1 MVFDNPP
8 ATEMLMIPGVQTLEK
23 GGELNNPVVAVERLG
38 PEHAPVILIF
48 TGLSPGAHVASSE
61 KDKSPGWWEFMVGAG
76 KAIDTNKFQVICV
89 NSIGS
94 CLGSTGPASINPET
108 GDYYGADFPDITI
121 WDIARLT
128 GLALAEIDVQEIFC
142 VVGPSMGGMT
152 ALAWVIS
159 YPQTTQH
166 MINISAAVEADP
178 FAIAIRSVQREIIY
192 TDPEF
197 MDGNYAIDAEP
208 LTGMMLARKLGLI
221 SYRSTSEWRN
231 RFGRKE
237 DGTGSDIESYL
248 QFNAE
253 KFCRDFDAN
262 CYIKL
267 SQTMNWFSLMEE
279 INSPVDEFA
288 ASKLESA
295 LVVSAST
302 DILFPPHQQR
312 ELTELL
318 NKSGIETTH
327 HEIDCPHGH
336 DAFLIDE
343 ENFCPVVGDYLGSIS
358 A

>member
-1 MVFDNPP
+1 MVFENPP
-8 ATEMLMIPGVQTLEK
+8 ATELITIPGVQTLDK
-23 GGELNNPVVAVERLG
+23 GGELNNPVVAMERLG
-38 PEHAPVILIF
+38 AEFAPVILIF

-76 KAIDTNKFQVICV
+76 KAIDTNKFHVICV

-94 CLGSTGPASINPET
+94 CRGSTGPASINPDT

-128 GLALAEIDVQEIFC
+128 GLALEQINIKDILC
-142 VVGPSMGGMT
+142 VVGPSMGGMI

-159 YPQTTQH
+159 YPERTRH

-178 FAIAIRSVQREIIY
+178 FAIAIRSVQREIIH
-192 TDPEF
+192 TDPDF
-197 MDGNYAIDAEP
+197 MDGDYPMDAEP

-237 DGTGSDIESYL
+237 DGTDSEIEAYL

-253 KFCRDFDAN
+253 RFCRDFDAN

-267 SQTMNWFSLMEE
+267 SQTMNWFALTEE
-279 INSPVDEFA
+279 INDPVDEFT

-295 LVVSAST
+295 LIISVAS
-302 DILFPPHQQR
+302 DILFPPHQQQ
-312 ELTELL
+312 ELSELL
-318 NKSGIETTH
+318 NKSGIDTTFQ
-327 HEIDCPHGH
+327 EIDCPHGH

-343 ENFCPVVGDYLGSIS
+343 KNFCPVVTDYLESI
-358 A
+358 

>member
-1 MVFDNPP
+1 MVFENSP
-8 ATEMLMIPGVQTLEK
+8 ATELITIPGVQTLEK
-23 GGELNNPVVAVERLG
+23 GGELINPVVAVERLG
-38 PEHAPVILIF
+38 TETAPVILIF

-76 KAIDTNKFQVICV
+76 KAIDTNKYHVICV

-94 CLGSTGPASINPET
+94 CRGSTGPASMNPDT

-121 WDIARLT
+121 WDIARLA
-128 GLALAEIDVQEIFC
+128 GLALTEIDIIDVFC

-159 YPQTTQH
+159 YPDRTGH
-166 MINISAAVEADP
+166 MISISAAVEADP
-178 FAIAIRSVQREIIY
+178 FAIAIRSVQREIIH
-192 TDPEF
+192 TDPDF
-197 MDGNYAIDAEP
+197 MDGNYLMDAEP
-208 LTGMMLARKLGLI
+208 LKGMILARKLGLI

-248 QFNAE
+248 QFNAD

-267 SQTMNWFSLMEE
+267 SQTISWFSLMEE
-279 INSPVDEFA
+279 INSPVEELA
-288 ASKLESA
+288 ESELESA
-295 LVVSAST
+295 LVVGVST

-312 ELTELL
+312 ELADLL
-318 NKSGIETTH
+318 NESGIKTMH
-327 HEIDCPHGH
+327 YEIDCPHGH

-343 ENFCPVVGDYLGSIS
+343 ENFVPLIRNYLDSL

>member
-1 MVFDNPP
+1 MVFENPS
-8 ATEMLMIPGVQTLEK
+8 ATELITIPGVQTLDK
-23 GGELNNPVVAVERLG
+23 GGELNNPVVAMERLG
-38 PEHAPVILIF
+38 AESAPVILIL

-76 KAIDTNKFQVICV
+76 KAIDTNKFHVICV

-94 CLGSTGPASINPET
+94 CRGSTGHASINPDT

-128 GLALAEIDVQEIFC
+128 GLALEQININDILC
-142 VVGPSMGGMT
+142 VVGPSMGGMI

-159 YPQTTQH
+159 YPERTRH
-166 MINISAAVEADP
+166 MINISAAVKADP
-178 FAIAIRSVQREIIY
+178 FAIAIRSVQREIIH
-192 TDPEF
+192 TDPDF
-197 MDGNYAIDAEP
+197 MDGDYPMDAEP

-237 DGTGSDIESYL
+237 DGTGSEIEAYL

-253 KFCRDFDAN
+253 RFCRDFDAN

-267 SQTMNWFSLMEE
+267 SQTMNWFALTEE
-279 INSPVDEFA
+279 INDPVDEFT

-295 LVVSAST
+295 LIISVADEQDGFVSDIAVERAIRWASYLET
-302 DILFPPHQQR
+302 HDPKRRGDI
-312 ELTELL
+312 EDL
-318 NKSGIETTH
+318 NSS
-327 HEIDCPHGH
+327 PW
-336 DAFLIDE
+336 
-343 ENFCPVVGDYLGSIS
+343 
-358 A
+358 

>member
-1 MVFDNPP
+1 MVFENPP
-8 ATEMLMIPGVQTLEK
+8 ATELITIPGVQTLDK
-23 GGELNNPVVAVERLG
+23 GGELNNPVVAMERLG
-38 PEHAPVILIF
+38 AEFAPVILIF

-76 KAIDTNKFQVICV
+76 KAIDTNKFHVICV

-94 CLGSTGPASINPET
+94 CRGSTGPASINPDT

-128 GLALAEIDVQEIFC
+128 GLALEQINIKDILC
-142 VVGPSMGGMT
+142 VVGPSMGGMI

-159 YPQTTQH
+159 YPERTRH

-178 FAIAIRSVQREIIY
+178 FAIAIRSVQREIIH
-192 TDPEF
+192 TDPDF
-197 MDGNYAIDAEP
+197 MDGDYPMDAEP

-237 DGTGSDIESYL
+237 DGTGSEIEAYL

-253 KFCRDFDAN
+253 RFCRDFDAN

-267 SQTMNWFSLMEE
+267 SQTMNWFALTEE
-279 INSPVDEFA
+279 INDPVDEFT

-295 LVVSAST
+295 LIISVAS
-302 DILFPPHQQR
+302 DILFPPHQQQ
-312 ELTELL
+312 ELSELL
-318 NKSGIETTH
+318 NKSGIDTTFQ
-327 HEIDCPHGH
+327 EIDCPHGH

-343 ENFCPVVGDYLGSIS
+343 KKLLPCCY
-358 A
+358 

>member
-1 MVFDNPP
+1 
-8 ATEMLMIPGVQTLEK
+8 
-23 GGELNNPVVAVERLG
+23 
-38 PEHAPVILIF
+38 
-48 TGLSPGAHVASSE
+48 
-61 KDKSPGWWEFMVGAG
+61 MVGAG

-94 CLGSTGPASINPET
+94 CRGSTGPASINPDT
-108 GDYYGADFPDITI
+108 GDFYGADFPDITV
-121 WDIARLT
+121 WDIARLS
-128 GLALAEIDVQEIFC
+128 GLALAEIDIKDIYC

-152 ALAWVIS
+152 ALAWILS
-159 YPQTTQH
+159 YPERTRH

-178 FAIAIRSVQREIIY
+178 FAIAIRSVQREIIK
-192 TDPEF
+192 TDPDF

-221 SYRSTSEWRN
+221 SY
-231 RFGRKE
+231 
-237 DGTGSDIESYL
+237 L
-248 QFNAE
+248 QFNAD

-267 SQTMNWFSLMEE
+267 SQTMNWFSLVEE
-279 INSPVDEFA
+279 FNSPVDEFS

-295 LVVSAST
+295 LVVGVST

-312 ELTELL
+312 ELADLL
-318 NKSGIETTH
+318 NKSGIEAVH

-343 ENFCPVVGDYLGSIS
+343 DNFCPVIKSYLDSL

>member
-1 MVFDNPP
+1 
-8 ATEMLMIPGVQTLEK
+8 
-23 GGELNNPVVAVERLG
+23 
-38 PEHAPVILIF
+38 VILIF

-76 KAIDTNKFQVICV
+76 KAIDTNKFHVICV

-94 CLGSTGPASINPET
+94 CRGSTGPASINPDT

-128 GLALAEIDVQEIFC
+128 GLALEQINIKDILC
-142 VVGPSMGGMT
+142 VVGPSMGGMI

-159 YPQTTQH
+159 YQERTRH

-178 FAIAIRSVQREIIY
+178 FAIAIRSVQREIIR
-192 TDPEF
+192 TDPDF
-197 MDGNYAIDAEP
+197 MDGNYPMDAEP

-237 DGTGSDIESYL
+237 DGTGSEIEAYL

-253 KFCRDFDAN
+253 KFCREFDAN

-267 SQTMNWFSLMEE
+267 SQTMNWFALTEA
-279 INSPVDEFA
+279 INDPVDEFA
-288 ASKLESA
+288 ASKLESS
-295 LVVSAST
+295 LVISVVS

-312 ELTELL
+312 ELSALL
-318 NKSGIETTH
+318 HKSGIDTTFQ
-327 HEIDCPHGH
+327 EIDCPHGH

-343 ENFCPVVGDYLGSIS
+343 KNFCPVVSDYLEYI
-358 A
+358 

>member
-1 MVFDNPP
+1 
-8 ATEMLMIPGVQTLEK
+8 
-23 GGELNNPVVAVERLG
+23 
-38 PEHAPVILIF
+38 
-48 TGLSPGAHVASSE
+48 
-61 KDKSPGWWEFMVGAG
+61 
-76 KAIDTNKFQVICV
+76 
-89 NSIGS
+89 
-94 CLGSTGPASINPET
+94 
-108 GDYYGADFPDITI
+108 
-121 WDIARLT
+121 
-128 GLALAEIDVQEIFC
+128 
-142 VVGPSMGGMT
+142 MGGMT

-159 YPQTTQH
+159 YPQRTKH

-178 FAIAIRSVQREIIY
+178 FAVAIRSVQREIIF
-192 TDPEF
+192 TDPDF
-197 MDGNYAIDAEP
+197 MDGRYAIDAEP

-237 DGTGSDIESYL
+237 DGTGSEIEAYL

-279 INSPVDEFA
+279 INSPVDELTE
-288 ASKLESA
+288 SKLESA
-295 LVVSAST
+295 LVIGVST

-312 ELTELL
+312 ELTDLL

-343 ENFCPVVGDYLGSIS
+343 ENFAPLIGSFIES
-358 A
+358 LN

>member
-1 MVFDNPP
+1 MVFENPP
-8 ATEMLMIPGVQTLEK
+8 ATELITIPGVQTLDK
-23 GGELNNPVVAVERLG
+23 GGELNNPVVAMERLG
-38 PEHAPVILIF
+38 AEVAPVILIF

-76 KAIDTNKFQVICV
+76 KAIDTNKFHVICV

-94 CLGSTGPASINPET
+94 CRGSTGPASINPDT

-128 GLALAEIDVQEIFC
+128 GLALEQINIKDILC
-142 VVGPSMGGMT
+142 VVGPSMGGMI

-159 YPQTTQH
+159 YPERTRH

-178 FAIAIRSVQREIIY
+178 FAIAIRSVQREIIH
-192 TDPEF
+192 TDPDF
-197 MDGNYAIDAEP
+197 MDGNYPMDAEP

-237 DGTGSDIESYL
+237 DGTGSEIEAYL
-248 QFNAE
+248 QFNA
-253 KFCRDFDAN
+253 KRFCRDFDAN

-267 SQTMNWFSLMEE
+267 SQTMNWFALTEE
-279 INSPVDEFA
+279 INDPVDEFT
-288 ASKLESA
+288 ASKLESS
-295 LVVSAST
+295 LVISVAS
-302 DILFPPHQQR
+302 DILFPPHQQQ
-312 ELTELL
+312 ELSELL
-318 NKSGIETTH
+318 NKSGIDTTFQ
-327 HEIDCPHGH
+327 EIDCPHGH

-343 ENFCPVVGDYLGSIS
+343 KNFSPVVTDYLESI
-358 A
+358 